1 MNFSDKTEKSEE
13 SKNSDKSEE
22 SKNSEE
28 EEGSKGSDKEPG
40 GDKEV
45 VNADN
50 YDLDLSLKQV
60 VENSTAKRTRSGKIS
75 AVDSAPSKKDK
86 EKTKSV
92 AKPVKYGL
100 SRKIEKNEIDE
111 DEPYE
116 EDEMSNV
123 DDVIVFEPFNG
134 LCVQEEAEEVPL
146 EGDINEDDEK
156 VNGEDDGGDNN
167 EYVLGVRLL

>member
-50 YDLDLSLKQV
+50 YDLDLTTTRLSNRLRPVTTTTRLSPPTATSLSARPHHLSLSPSLFPRQTDLIFALV
-60 VENSTAKRTRSGKIS
+60 FRACGERSVS
-75 AVDSAPSKKDK
+75 SLRS
-86 EKTKSV
+86 
-92 AKPVKYGL
+92 
-100 SRKIEKNEIDE
+100 
-111 DEPYE
+111 
-116 EDEMSNV
+116 
-123 DDVIVFEPFNG
+123 
-134 LCVQEEAEEVPL
+134 
-146 EGDINEDDEK
+146 
-156 VNGEDDGGDNN
+156 
-167 EYVLGVRLL
+167 